1 MSGNQRVIRTT
12 ADDHGR
18 FSFNALAFGTYRL
31 AASSAGISG
40 ELSVD
45 LGSGGAD
52 VTLALTAIKQ
62 IGSVKV
68 VRANPVRGSGADVQ
82 LNASDLTRAPSS
94 DSFPEALIQLPG
106 TARGANGVV
115 HMNGDHGVIDYV
127 VDGVPIPQAL
137 NREIG
142 SEINPNDISYL
153 DAIEGAYPA
162 QYGLRFGSVLNIST
176 RAGTGPPGFDGSVG
190 TDPTETLT
198 SHWGIMR
205 RWGTAAASMW
215 RFAISKRTAR
225 SIRRISIRRTT
236 KAATPTSSFA

>member
-1 MSGNQRVIRTT
+1 MIGYPIHRLVAAVLTIIVAFFIALPVQAASASADLAGTVTKDGVGVSHATVMLSGNQRVIRTT
-12 ADDHGR
+12 TDEHGH

-31 AASSAGISG
+31 QASSAGISG
-40 ELSVD
+40 ELGID

-52 VTLALTAIKQ
+52 VTLVLTAIKQ

-127 VDGVPIPQAL
+127 VDGIPHPSGAQSR
-137 NREIG
+137 NR
-142 SEINPNDISYL
+142 
-153 DAIEGAYPA
+153 
-162 QYGLRFGSVLNIST
+162 Q
-176 RAGTGPPGFDGSVG
+176 
-190 TDPTETLT
+190 
-198 SHWGIMR
+198 
-205 RWGTAAASMW
+205 
-215 RFAISKRTAR
+215 
-225 SIRRISIRRTT
+225 
-236 KAATPTSSFA
+236 